1 MGAQWHKLTYF
12 SEKGCVIDCNSV
24 VFCLDIFKSIKRR
37 TFETSSEEEK
47 IKTGWR
53 RSANLF
59 MEDTIILFCL
69 FESGKRSDYFCFLI
83 FST

>member
-1 MGAQWHKLTYF
+1 MGAQGHKLTYF
-12 SEKGCVIDCNSV
+12 SKKSCVIDCNSV

-37 TFETSSEEEK
+37 IFETGSEVEK

-59 MEDTIILFCL
+59 MENTIIFSVCL
-69 FESGKRSDYFCFLI
+69 NQEKEVITSAS
-83 FST
+83 

>member
-1 MGAQWHKLTYF
+1 MGAQGHKLTYF
-12 SEKGCVIDCNSV
+12 SKKSCVIDCNSV

-37 TFETSSEEEK
+37 TSETSSEVEK

-59 MEDTIILFCL
+59 MENTIILFCL
-69 FESGKRSDYFCFLI
+69 FESGKRSVT
-83 FST
+83 SAS